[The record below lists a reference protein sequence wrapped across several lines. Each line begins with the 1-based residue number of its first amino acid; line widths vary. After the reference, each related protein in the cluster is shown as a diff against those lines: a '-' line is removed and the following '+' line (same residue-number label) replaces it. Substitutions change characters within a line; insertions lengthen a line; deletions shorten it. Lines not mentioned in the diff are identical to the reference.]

1 MPRPTAAAR
10 RLKRRTVMDGF
21 VGMLAVAGGFGL
33 AYGMTALGLHMVLS
47 VMPRKGAG
55 QRATPTPK
63 PAAN

>member
-1 MPRPTAAAR
+1 
-10 RLKRRTVMDGF
+10 MDGF